1 MSAEMDITIR
11 MLGPADLPEVR
22 RVAERDS
29 APTPEL
35 PLLGAE
41 SGGRL
46 LAALGLGADHRQTV
60 ADPFS
65 PTGQAV
71 RLLELRARQLDGR
84 LGGRAQASS
93 SGAIVRP
100 AEASCSQ

>member
-1 MSAEMDITIR
+1 MSAETEITIR
-11 MLGPADLPEVR
+11 MLGTEDLPEVR

-29 APTPEL
+29 APMPQL

-46 LAALGLGADHRQTV
+46 LAALGLGPGRRHAV
-60 ADPFS
+60 ADPFA
-65 PTGQAV
+65 PTEQAV
-71 RLLELRARQLDGR
+71 RLLELRSLQLAGR
-84 LGGRAQASS
+84 LEGGAQASS

>member
-1 MSAEMDITIR
+1 MSAETEITIR
-11 MLGPADLPEVR
+11 MLRPDDLPEVR

-46 LAALGLGADHRQTV
+46 LAALGLGEGPDRAV
-60 ADPFS
+60 ADPFA
-65 PTGQAV
+65 PTEGAV
-71 RLLELRARQLDGR
+71 RLLELRARQL
-84 LGGRAQASS
+84 LGQQRAGAQASS